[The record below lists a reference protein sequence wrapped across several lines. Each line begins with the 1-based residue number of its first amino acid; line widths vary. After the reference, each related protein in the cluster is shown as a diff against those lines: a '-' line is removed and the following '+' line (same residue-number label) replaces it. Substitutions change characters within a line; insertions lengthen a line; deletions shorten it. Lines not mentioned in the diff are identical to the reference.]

1 MSASRTESPLHFPI
15 AVLISG
21 SGTTLQNLIDRIAAG
36 SLPVRIVQVVSS
48 RRNVAGLARATK
60 AGLSTEIIERK
71 SFATA
76 DAFSERTFDVCRR
89 AGARLVCLAGYLQ
102 LLKIPPD
109 YRGKVL
115 NIHPALLPAFGGKG
129 MYGHHVH
136 EAVLE
141 HGAKV
146 SGCSVH
152 LVDDQYDHGPIVAQ
166 RAVEVK
172 ADDTPETLA
181 ARVFEQE
188 CELYPEV
195 IRAFVDGRVSVDGR
209 HVRIKDSP

>member
-1 MSASRTESPLHFPI
+1 MSDSRTESPFPI

-21 SGTTLQNLIDRIAAG
+21 GGTTLQNLIDRIAAG
-36 SLPVRIVQVVSS
+36 TLPVRIVQVISS
-48 RRNVAGLARATK
+48 RRNVAGVARAMK
-60 AGLSTEIIERK
+60 ADLPVEIVERK
-71 SFATA
+71 SHASIE
-76 DAFSERTFDVCRR
+76 AFSERIFDVCRA
-89 AGARLVCLAGYLQ
+89 AGAKLVCFGGYLQ

-109 YRGKVL
+109 YRGRVL

-136 EAVLE
+136 EAVLK
-141 HGAKV
+141 HGEKV
-146 SGCSVH
+146 SGCTVH

-166 RAVEVK
+166 RTVDVK
-172 ADDTPETLA
+172 AGDTPETLA

-195 IRAFVDGRVSVDGR
+195 IRAFVEGRVDVDGR
-209 HVRIKDSP
+209 DVRIRSSP

>member
-1 MSASRTESPLHFPI
+1 MAFPI

-21 SGTTLQNLIDRIAAG
+21 GGTTLQNLIDCVAAG

-48 RRNVAGLARATK
+48 KANALGIERARK
-60 AGLSTEIIERK
+60 AGIPVEVVERK
-71 SFATA
+71 
-76 DAFSERTFDVCRR
+76 AFPTLEAISERTFELCRR
-89 AGARLVCLAGYLQ
+89 AGAKLICLGGYLQ
-102 LLKIPPD
+102 LLKIPAD

-115 NIHPALLPAFGGKG
+115 NIHPALLPSYGGKG

-141 HGAKV
+141 SGVNV
-146 SGCSVH
+146 SGCTVH

-166 RAVEVK
+166 RAVEVLP
-172 ADDTPETLA
+172 DDTPETLA
-181 ARVFEQE
+181 ARVFQQE

-195 IRAFVDGRVSVDGR
+195 IRAFVDGRVIIEGR
-209 HVRIKDSP
+209 SVRIMPAT